1 MVLLVV
7 KTSIVM
13 LPVGKNNRGFTLIE
27 LVVVL
32 VLIGISLA
40 IVAPN
45 IAKGLQDREVRG
57 AALSLAAVARDLR
70 SQALFNGIPQQL
82 VVNLAQGSYVVAR
95 TREVQLP
102 GDVKFLSVEGGESVD
117 RDAKRFYFFPN
128 GSSLGGEIVLADSD
142 KAISYLIRLEPLTGK
157 IEVSRG
163 DNS

>member
-1 MVLLVV
+1 
-7 KTSIVM
+7 M
-13 LPVGKNNRGFTLIE
+13 LPVGKDNQGFTLIE

-82 VVNLAQGSYVVAR
+82 VVNLPQGSYLVAR
-95 TREVQLP
+95 TREVHLP
-102 GDVKFLSVEGGESVD
+102 TDVKFLSVEGGEPVD

-128 GSSLGGEIVLADSD
+128 GSSLGGEIVLVDSD
-142 KAISYLIRLEPLTGK
+142 NAVSYLIRFEPLTGK
-157 IEVSRG
+157 VDVSRG
-163 DNS
+163 NNS

>member
-1 MVLLVV
+1 
-7 KTSIVM
+7 M
-13 LPVGKNNRGFTLIE
+13 LPVGKNNQGFTLIE

-70 SQALFNGIPQQL
+70 NQALFNGIPQQL
-82 VVNLAQGSYVVAR
+82 VLNLPEGSYLVAR
-95 TREVQLP
+95 TREVHLP
-102 GDVKFLSVEGGESVD
+102 ADVKFLSVEGGESLD
-117 RDAKRFYFFPN
+117 RDARRFYFFPN

-142 KAISYLIRLEPLTGK
+142 NAISYLIRLEPLTGK
-157 IEVSRG
+157 VEVSRG
-163 DNS
+163 NNS

>member
-1 MVLLVV
+1 
-7 KTSIVM
+7 M
-13 LPVGKNNRGFTLIE
+13 LPVGKNNQGFTLIE
-27 LVVVL
+27 LIVVL

-82 VVNLAQGSYVVAR
+82 VVNLPQGSYLVAR
-95 TREVQLP
+95 TREVHLP
-102 GDVKFLSVEGGESVD
+102 EDVKFLSVEGGESVD
-117 RDAKRFYFFPN
+117 RDVRRFYFFPN
-128 GSSLGGEIVLADSD
+128 GSSMGGEIVLADSD
-142 KAISYLIRLEPLTGK
+142 KAISYSIRFEPLTGK

-163 DNS
+163 DIS

>member
-1 MVLLVV
+1 
-7 KTSIVM
+7 M

-70 SQALFNGIPQQL
+70 SQALFNGIAQQL
-82 VVNLAQGSYVVAR
+82 VVNLPQSSYLVAR
-95 TREVQLP
+95 TREVHLP
-102 GDVKFLSVEGGESVD
+102 ADVKFLSVEGGESVD

-128 GSSLGGEIVLADSD
+128 GSSLGGEIVLADSE
-142 KAISYLIRLEPLTGK
+142 KAISYLIRFEPLTGK
-157 IEVSRG
+157 VEVSRG
-163 DNS
+163 NDS